1 MIVRVTIH
9 MRIIITRAMNKYESH
24 GHSHHSHVMQRM
36 RKMKNREVGEQEEGQ
51 KADKEEEA
59 KEMLKRMPEQ
69 EILNTIE
76 QRQEVKVHKN

>member
-1 MIVRVTIH
+1 
-9 MRIIITRAMNKYESH
+9 
-24 GHSHHSHVMQRM
+24 
-36 RKMKNREVGEQEEGQ
+36 MKNREVGEQEEGQ